1 MIAIRPGRMV
11 TISSALANYENAL
24 QAARSLWLASDSV
37 SRPEF
42 NAFAR
47 SLDLPKRY
55 PGLQGIGSSGPAVPS
70 PGRRSSPSGDRTFV
84 LRYAPLAGNRS

>member
-1 MIAIRPGRMV
+1 V
-11 TISSALANYENAL
+11 N
-24 QAARSLWLASDSV
+24 
-37 SRPEF
+37 RPEF

-70 PGRRSSPSGDRTFV
+70 PGETQLTFGDRTFV
-84 LRYAPLAGNRS
+84 LRYAPLAGNPILTGRTIPASLLWLLAQMGSL